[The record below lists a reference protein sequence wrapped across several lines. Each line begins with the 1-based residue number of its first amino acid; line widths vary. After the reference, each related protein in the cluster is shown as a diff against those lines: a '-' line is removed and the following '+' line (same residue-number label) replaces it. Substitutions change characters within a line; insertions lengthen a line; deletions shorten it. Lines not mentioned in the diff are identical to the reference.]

1 MTNQTKSNNNL
12 VIPLIII
19 FCLMVV
25 MVAYTSQIVRSVT
38 VENIHEVGDDKLTG
52 ICAQMENYLETTKS
66 VLRVTADTVDYMVTT
81 GEPTEKIR
89 QYILAQTSVQAQ
101 YFDDNYTGLYG
112 YVRGQF
118 LDGLNWVPDDDYV
131 PTERDWYLYAIDA
144 GGETTIVPPYVDA
157 QTGEVVITITRQLSD
172 GENVVAVDL
181 MVNYIQEMMSELKV
195 RDQGYGFIFDQDG
208 LIIAHSDE
216 TLKGHYMSDISG
228 MSGLMEQAMVDEDG
242 CFEIDINGE
251 KNTVFVHTIMD
262 QWYVVII
269 ISNTEL
275 YSDLTNQ
282 IAFNVVICVVIFAL
296 VGLFYILGYKKER
309 QYSARIEEMREEEQ
323 KQAYE
328 AQVLKFEKESADAAN
343 RAKSE
348 FLAQMSHEIRTPI
361 NAVIGMDEM
370 ILRQTED
377 PDIKEYALDIKSAS
391 KTLLSLVNGVLDFS
405 KIESGKMEIVPV
417 NYSTENLINDLV
429 NMISDRAE
437 KKGLVL
443 DLEIDENLPRGLFGD
458 DVRLKQVIINL
469 LTNAVKYTKQGTV
482 TLTMKRGELK
492 DDKCSLYVSVK
503 DTGIGI
509 KEEDKERMFQSFQRL
524 DERRNRNIEGTGL
537 GMPIVQ
543 GILNMMG
550 SSIDVRSE
558 YGVGSEFSFSV
569 EQGLVDATPIGEYH
583 THHVEA
589 QEEAKRE
596 SLHVLKADIL
606 VVDDNEMNLKV
617 AKGLLKRINVTPD
630 LAGDGRE
637 AVEMIGNKHYD
648 IVLMDHMM
656 PVMDGIEALK
666 LIKERNLID
675 NSTKVIA
682 LTANA
687 IAGAKE
693 MYLAEGFN
701 DYLSKP
707 IVPETLD
714 DMIAKYLPS
723 ENYRYG
729 DLMEKKTEAPSD
741 ESEMLSKLRSNGFN
755 VDAALTYCMNDEEF
769 LKELLV
775 SFIDSEDEKTEA
787 ISSNYKERNWD
798 DYSTYV
804 HALKSSSRTI
814 GADKLSDMAWAQ
826 ENASRVRDEAVV
838 DGGYENMMSEYRRIV
853 KILKSILGEN
863 EDGSDEDSG
872 DSDILEFFP
881 E

>member
-469 LTNAVKYTKQGTV
+469 LTNAVKYTKQGAV

-617 AKGLLKRINVTPD
+617 AKGLLKRINVAPD
-630 LAGDGRE
+630 LAGGGRE

-675 NSTKVIA
+675 DSTKVIA

-707 IVPETLD
+707 IVPEMLD

-729 DLMEKKTEAPSD
+729 DLMEKTEAPSD

-814 GADKLSDMAWAQ
+814 GADKLSDMAWTQ
-826 ENASRVRDEAVV
+826 ENASKVRDEAVV

>member
-216 TLKGHYMSDISG
+216 TLKGHYMYDISG

-469 LTNAVKYTKQGTV
+469 LTNAVKYTKQGAV

-617 AKGLLKRINVTPD
+617 AKGLLKRINVAPD
-630 LAGDGRE
+630 LAGGGRE

-675 NSTKVIA
+675 DSTKVIA

-707 IVPETLD
+707 IVPEMLD

-729 DLMEKKTEAPSD
+729 DLMEKTEAPSD

-814 GADKLSDMAWAQ
+814 GADKLSDMAWTQ
-826 ENASRVRDEAVV
+826 ENASKVRDEAVV

>member
-469 LTNAVKYTKQGTV
+469 LTNAVKYTKQGAV

-630 LAGDGRE
+630 LAGGGRE

-675 NSTKVIA
+675 DSTKVIA

-707 IVPETLD
+707 IVPEMLD

-729 DLMEKKTEAPSD
+729 DLMEKTEAPSD

-814 GADKLSDMAWAQ
+814 GADKLSDMAWTQ
-826 ENASRVRDEAVV
+826 ENASKVRDEAVV

>member
-1 MTNQTKSNNNL
+1 
-12 VIPLIII
+12 
-19 FCLMVV
+19 
-25 MVAYTSQIVRSVT
+25 
-38 VENIHEVGDDKLTG
+38 
-52 ICAQMENYLETTKS
+52 
-66 VLRVTADTVDYMVTT
+66 
-81 GEPTEKIR
+81 
-89 QYILAQTSVQAQ
+89 
-101 YFDDNYTGLYG
+101 
-112 YVRGQF
+112 
-118 LDGLNWVPDDDYV
+118 
-131 PTERDWYLYAIDA
+131 
-144 GGETTIVPPYVDA
+144 
-157 QTGEVVITITRQLSD
+157 
-172 GENVVAVDL
+172 
-181 MVNYIQEMMSELKV
+181 
-195 RDQGYGFIFDQDG
+195 
-208 LIIAHSDE
+208 
-216 TLKGHYMSDISG
+216 
-228 MSGLMEQAMVDEDG
+228 
-242 CFEIDINGE
+242 
-251 KNTVFVHTIMD
+251 
-262 QWYVVII
+262 
-269 ISNTEL
+269 
-275 YSDLTNQ
+275 
-282 IAFNVVICVVIFAL
+282 
-296 VGLFYILGYKKER
+296 
-309 QYSARIEEMREEEQ
+309 
-323 KQAYE
+323 
-328 AQVLKFEKESADAAN
+328 
-343 RAKSE
+343 
-348 FLAQMSHEIRTPI
+348 
-361 NAVIGMDEM
+361 
-370 ILRQTED
+370 
-377 PDIKEYALDIKSAS
+377 
-391 KTLLSLVNGVLDFS
+391 
-405 KIESGKMEIVPV
+405 
-417 NYSTENLINDLV
+417 
-429 NMISDRAE
+429 
-437 KKGLVL
+437 
-443 DLEIDENLPRGLFGD
+443 
-458 DVRLKQVIINL
+458 
-469 LTNAVKYTKQGTV
+469 
-482 TLTMKRGELK
+482 
-492 DDKCSLYVSVK
+492 
-503 DTGIGI
+503 
-509 KEEDKERMFQSFQRL
+509 
-524 DERRNRNIEGTGL
+524 
-537 GMPIVQ
+537 
-543 GILNMMG
+543 
-550 SSIDVRSE
+550 
-558 YGVGSEFSFSV
+558 
-569 EQGLVDATPIGEYH
+569 
-583 THHVEA
+583 
-589 QEEAKRE
+589 
-596 SLHVLKADIL
+596 
-606 VVDDNEMNLKV
+606 MNLKV

>member
-216 TLKGHYMSDISG
+216 TLKGHYMYDISG

-469 LTNAVKYTKQGTV
+469 LTNAVKYTKQGAV

-630 LAGDGRE
+630 LAGGGRE

-675 NSTKVIA
+675 DSTKVIA

-707 IVPETLD
+707 IVPEMLD

-729 DLMEKKTEAPSD
+729 DLMEKTEAPSD

-814 GADKLSDMAWAQ
+814 GADKLSDMAWTQ
-826 ENASRVRDEAVV
+826 ENASKVRDEAVV

>member
-630 LAGDGRE
+630 LAGGGRE

-707 IVPETLD
+707 IVPEMLD

-729 DLMEKKTEAPSD
+729 DLMEKTEAPSD

-814 GADKLSDMAWAQ
+814 GADKLSDMAWTQ
-826 ENASRVRDEAVV
+826 ENASKVRDEAVV